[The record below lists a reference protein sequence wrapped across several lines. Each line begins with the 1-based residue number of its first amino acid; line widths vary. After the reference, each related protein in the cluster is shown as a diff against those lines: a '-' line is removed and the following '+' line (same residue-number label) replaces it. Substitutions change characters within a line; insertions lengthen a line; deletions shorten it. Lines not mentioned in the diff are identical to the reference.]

1 MARWKD
7 VKKGKVTQKEA
18 KKQSKPRIIYAGFWS
33 RFLAFVTDVFMI
45 GIPIVLVIMITFGY
59 ETIKNQPGFMDGV
72 EDAMA
77 QNSAKE
83 KMLETN
89 TSTET
94 VTATTTSEEEP
105 KQKKEPNPLTFFI
118 TLSLWAVVI
127 LIFWSRTGQTPGKKM
142 AKIILVDS
150 HTFKKPSFLQL
161 VMRFIFLIMPLFA
174 FISIALMLVTRKKL
188 TLHDLISRTTVIYKL
203 D

>member
-7 VKKGKVTQKEA
+7 VKKGKNTQKT
-18 KKQSKPRIIYAGFWS
+18 KKQTVKVIYAGFWS

-45 GIPIVLVIMITFGY
+45 GIPIVLIIMISFGY

-72 EDAMA
+72 EDAL
-77 QNSAKE
+77 AKKE
-83 KMLETN
+83 HKEHVLQTELTQETN
-89 TSTET
+89 TTISTKTLE
-94 VTATTTSEEEP
+94 
-105 KQKKEPNPLTFFI
+105 KHEPNPLPFFI

-127 LIFWSRTGQTPGKKM
+127 LTFWSRTGQTPGKKM
-142 AKIILVDS
+142 AKIVLVDAVS
-150 HTFKKPSFLQL
+150 FKKPSFLQL
-161 VMRFIFLIMPLFA
+161 IMRFVFLIMPIFA
-174 FISIALMLVTRKKL
+174 FISIVLMLITRKKL